1 MAHLSEYQGAIA
13 LLDLDRGSSSSTS
26 TTATTATTT
35 TAAQQQQRQSPQHHH
50 APLPRIVMPEDD
62 GSQDDRRAS
71 RHRNRTSIADLLAD
85 SNERDQH
92 QQQNGGGG
100 HNLQPPHIY
109 TNSANPP
116 IDTQLLSPMSVV
128 SATSPSAMST
138 ISNASSASFS
148 SAASSVSG
156 VTSNVYAYVQ
166 SPVSPITPHP
176 QPLSLPSLPS
186 VIHPDSTGGGSPYRH
201 HVTDPALSGVI
212 PANPVRTGANANA
225 EFRQASAPSSQ
236 QHQQQQST
244 SGHSSKREKASAG
257 SPGASSGQTP
267 SASRPYKCPHAG
279 CKWTFARHSDQRR
292 HLRSHY
298 SPNFHCPY
306 WRTDPTCHRNGG
318 AFNRLDVLKRHLR
331 LVHFVQLKDT
341 DAGWCRLCQKMF
353 ASPRVFVEHC
363 EKCADSVQPT
373 EWKKSAAEG
382 EPMPPGMPSE
392 HA

>member
-13 LLDLDRGSSSSTS
+13 LLDLDRGSS
-26 TTATTATTT
+26 TAT
-35 TAAQQQQRQSPQHHH
+35 AAQQRQSPQHHH

-62 GSQDDRRAS
+62 SQDDRRVT
-71 RHRNRTSIADLLAD
+71 RHRNRTSIADLLSD
-85 SNERDQH
+85 SNEHDQH
-92 QQQNGGGG
+92 QQNG
-100 HNLQPPHIY
+100 HLQPPHIY

-116 IDTQLLSPMSVV
+116 IDTQLLSPMSAV

-138 ISNASSASFS
+138 LSNSSSASFS
-148 SAASSVSG
+148 SAATSVSG
-156 VTSNVYAYVQ
+156 VSSNVYAYVQ
-166 SPVSPITPHP
+166 SPVSPIASHQQLTPQP

-186 VIHPDSTGGGSPYRH
+186 VIHPDGGYRH
-201 HVTDPALSGVI
+201 HATDPALSGVI

-225 EFRQASAPSSQ
+225 EYRQASAPSHGQ
-236 QHQQQQST
+236 QPST
-244 SGHSSKREKASAG
+244 SGHSTKREKASSSTTSAG

-392 HA
+392 RA

>member
-13 LLDLDRGSSSSTS
+13 LLDLDRGSATS
-26 TTATTATTT
+26 T
-35 TAAQQQQRQSPQHHH
+35 AAQQRQSPQHHH

-62 GSQDDRRAS
+62 SQDDRRAT
-71 RHRNRTSIADLLAD
+71 RHRNRTSIADLLSD
-85 SNERDQH
+85 SNERDQ
-92 QQQNGGGG
+92 QQQNG
-100 HNLQPPHIY
+100 HLQPSQIY

-116 IDTQLLSPMSVV
+116 IDTQLLSPMSAV
-128 SATSPSAMST
+128 SAASPSALST
-138 ISNASSASFS
+138 ISNSSSGSFS
-148 SAASSVSG
+148 SAATSVSG
-156 VTSNVYAYVQ
+156 VSAGAYAYVQ
-166 SPVSPITPHP
+166 SPVSPIAPHQQLTSQP
-176 QPLSLPSLPS
+176 QQMSLPSLPS
-186 VIHPDSTGGGSPYRH
+186 VIHSDGGYRH
-201 HVTDPALSGVI
+201 HATDPALSGVI

-225 EFRQASAPSSQ
+225 EYHQASAPSQGQ
-236 QHQQQQST
+236 QASS
-244 SGHSSKREKASAG
+244 SGHSIKREKASSSNASAG
-257 SPGASSGQTP
+257 SPSASSGQTP

-373 EWKKSAAEG
+373 EWKKSAVEG
-382 EPMPPGMPSE
+382 EPMPPGIPSE
-392 HA
+392 RA

>member
-13 LLDLDRGSSSSTS
+13 LLDLDRSGSTPS
-26 TTATTATTT
+26 ATPATTT
-35 TAAQQQQRQSPQHHH
+35 GHQSPPLHQQ
-50 APLPRIVMPEDD
+50 PLPRIVMPEDEVQN
-62 GSQDDRRAS
+62 GAGRRAS
-71 RHRNRTSIADLLAD
+71 RNRHRTSIADLLSD
-85 SNERDQH
+85 SGD
-92 QQQNGGGG
+92 QQQQQQQQQ
-100 HNLQPPHIY
+100 HLQPPHVY

-116 IDTQLLSPMSVV
+116 IDTQLLSPMSHGN
-128 SATSPSAMST
+128 SPPSTATAQAAVAF
-138 ISNASSASFS
+138 SNAQAGGGS
-148 SAASSVSG
+148 
-156 VTSNVYAYVQ
+156 YAYSP
-166 SPVSPITPHP
+166 SPVSPNMS
-176 QPLSLPSLPS
+176 QQLPSLPS
-186 VIHPDSTGGGSPYRH
+186 VMQQDNTYRH
-201 HVTDPALSGVI
+201 HVTDPALSGII

-225 EFRQASAPSSQ
+225 EYHQASAP
-236 QHQQQQST
+236 T
-244 SGHSSKREKASAG
+244 SGSSNHSMVKREKAAANHPS
-257 SPGASSGQTP
+257 SPNASSGQTP
-267 SASRPYKCPHAG
+267 SVSRPYKCPHNG

-363 EKCADSVQPT
+363 EKCAESVQPT
-373 EWKKSAAEG
+373 EWKKSTGEG
-382 EPMPPGMPSE
+382 DSMPSE

>member
-13 LLDLDRGSSSSTS
+13 LLDLDRGSS
-26 TTATTATTT
+26 TTT
-35 TAAQQQQRQSPQHHH
+35 SAAAAAQQQQQQRQSPQHHH

-62 GSQDDRRAS
+62 GSQDDGRRAS

-85 SNERDQH
+85 SNEHDQH
-92 QQQNGGGG
+92 QQQQQNGSG
-100 HNLQPPHIY
+100 HLQPPHIY

-116 IDTQLLSPMSVV
+116 IDTQLLSPMSAV
-128 SATSPSAMST
+128 SVTSPSAMST
-138 ISNASSASFS
+138 ISNSSSASFS
-148 SAASSVSG
+148 SAATSISG

-166 SPVSPITPHP
+166 SPVSPITSQP

-186 VIHPDSTGGGSPYRH
+186 VIHPDASGGPYRH
-201 HVTDPALSGVI
+201 HATDPALSGVI

-225 EFRQASAPSSQ
+225 EFRQASAPS
-236 QHQQQQST
+236 HGAQQQQST
-244 SGHSSKREKASAG
+244 SGHSTKREKASGG

-373 EWKKSAAEG
+373 EWKKSASEG